1 MGNTTTFTA
10 LEVLKRWR
18 YIYQECLKRGIT
30 IISFGADGDSRLL
43 RAMKISTQLNL
54 TASDKA
60 LFNQSPSS
68 LTLGLRIPKD
78 WTWFWVERATT
89 LLYIQDYIHVA
100 VKLKSRLLKPS
111 IILPLGEYLAG
122 SHHLRYISEIFT
134 KDQHGLRQQDIDHK
148 DKQNFDA
155 VIRIT
160 SPSVLSLLEKI
171 PDAKG
176 TLMYLKLLKKFMDAF
191 LDKSLAPLERIQNIW
206 YVIFFL
212 RYWHRWLCLKKQF
225 TVKERHLLA
234 TMLWERIL

>member
-1 MGNTTTFTA
+1 M
-10 LEVLKRWR
+10 
-18 YIYQECLKRGIT
+18 
-30 IISFGADGDSRLL
+30 
-43 RAMKISTQLNL
+43 
-54 TASDKA
+54 
-60 LFNQSPSS
+60 
-68 LTLGLRIPKD
+68 
-78 WTWFWVERATT
+78 
-89 LLYIQDYIHVA
+89 
-100 VKLKSRLLKPS
+100 
-111 IILPLGEYLAG
+111 GEYLAG

-134 KDQHGLRQQDIDHK
+134 KDQHGLRQYHK

-176 TLMYLKLLKKFMDAF
+176 TLMYLKLLKNLWMPF